1 MATVTF
7 ELDDAIY
14 AKLQELLAE
23 VGGVEAYLKALVE
36 VFLAAWATGTAGTTI
51 FDQDAQR
58 MIERARDHAIKSKE
72 NGQ

>member
-14 AKLQELLAE
+14 RKAEEMLAE
-23 VGGVEAYLKALVE
+23 VGGIEAYLKALLEGCVAA
-36 VFLAAWATGTAGTTI
+36 LATDTMGTVTLDAGSR
-51 FDQDAQR
+51 Q
-58 MIERARDHAIKSKE
+58 MIERARAHAIKSKK